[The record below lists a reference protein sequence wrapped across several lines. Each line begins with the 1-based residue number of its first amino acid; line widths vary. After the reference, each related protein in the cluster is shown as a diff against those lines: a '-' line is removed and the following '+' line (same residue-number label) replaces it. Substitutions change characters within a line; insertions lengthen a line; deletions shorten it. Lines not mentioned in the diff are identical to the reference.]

1 MWLYLIQGIG
11 YGFAAAT
18 QPGPLQTYLITQSLT
33 KGWKKSL
40 LNAFAPLI
48 SDGPIIALCL
58 FVLNKIPLQFQ
69 NILYLAGGGF
79 VLYLAYGT
87 YRSWKSFDA
96 NAPTKEL
103 RNHQS
108 LIKAALVNLLSPGA
122 YIFWSLVTGP
132 ILLAGWHITPLFGI
146 AFLLGFYITFIV
158 CLMLI
163 VFIFGT
169 MQNLGQKVRRALLML
184 SAIVLFGFGMLQLWL
199 GIN

>member
-11 YGFAAAT
+11 FGFAAAA
-18 QPGPLQTYLITQSLT
+18 QPGPLQTYLITQAIT

-48 SDGPIIALCL
+48 SDGPIIVLCL
-58 FVLNKIPLQFQ
+58 FVLNRIPVQFQ

-87 YRSWKSFDA
+87 YKSWINFDA
-96 NAPTKEL
+96 TIPSEESGS
-103 RNHQS
+103 HQS
-108 LIKAALVNLLSPGA
+108 LFKAAMVNVLGPGA

-132 ILLAGWHITPLFGI
+132 ILLSGWRATPLFGM
-146 AFLLGFYITFIV
+146 AFLFGFYVTFMI

-163 VFIFGT
+163 IFIFGT
-169 MQNLGQKVRRALLML
+169 LQNLGQKIRRALLGL
-184 SAIVLFGFGMLQLWL
+184 SAIVLFGFGLMQLWL